1 MSNNKSTHNY
11 EFFSHTSCEF
21 FPCHPTQNPEEFNC
35 LFCYCPPVSHGG
47 NVRWELH
54 LYPGR
59 CKGLQRLPS
68 PAPTG
73 ELFLYCGQA
82 DGRGREAVREERWV
96 TKEMVRL
103 PRRERDSH
111 KGDYGKLLIV
121 AGSEG
126 YTGAPVF
133 AAQGA
138 LRSGAGLV
146 YLGVPRDV
154 YPMVAT
160 RCSSAMPFPL
170 LDDTEQLVE
179 RARSCDVVLA
189 GPGMGRSPRAQQIV
203 FRLMED
209 IEGPLVLDADGLN
222 ALEGQTQRLRTRT
235 GLTVLTPHDGE
246 FARLAGCSLP
256 LNDRVEQAAELAQ
269 DTGCV
274 VVLKGHETLTVDP
287 QGRVW
292 RNTTGNPGMAKGGSG
307 DILAGMIA
315 SLLGQKQL
323 TGCVSCPGE
332 LVAWAVYLHGAA
344 GDAAAAQYGEYGMLP
359 DDTLAAVAGVL
370 QTHIQ
375 AEL

>member
-1 MSNNKSTHNY
+1 M
-11 EFFSHTSCEF
+11 
-21 FPCHPTQNPEEFNC
+21 
-35 LFCYCPPVSHGG
+35 
-47 NVRWELH
+47 
-54 LYPGR
+54 
-59 CKGLQRLPS
+59 
-68 PAPTG
+68 
-73 ELFLYCGQA
+73 
-82 DGRGREAVREERWV
+82 REEWLV
-96 TKEMVRL
+96 TNEMVRL

-154 YPMVAT
+154 YPIVAA

-170 LDDTEQLVE
+170 PDDPEQLVE

-189 GPGMGRSPRAQQIV
+189 GPGMGRSPRAKQLIFHLIEEV
-203 FRLMED
+203 
-209 IEGPLVLDADGLN
+209 EGPMVLDADGLN
-222 ALEGQTQRLRTRT
+222 ALEGQAQRLRART

-344 GDAAAAQYGEYGMLP
+344 GDAAVAQYGEYGMLP

-375 AEL
+375 AKL

>member
-1 MSNNKSTHNY
+1 M
-11 EFFSHTSCEF
+11 
-21 FPCHPTQNPEEFNC
+21 
-35 LFCYCPPVSHGG
+35 
-47 NVRWELH
+47 
-54 LYPGR
+54 
-59 CKGLQRLPS
+59 
-68 PAPTG
+68 
-73 ELFLYCGQA
+73 
-82 DGRGREAVREERWV
+82 REERLV
-96 TKEMVRL
+96 TNEMVRL

-154 YPMVAT
+154 YPVVAT

-170 LDDTEQLVE
+170 PDDPEQLVE

-209 IEGPLVLDADGLN
+209 IEEPLVLDADGLN
-222 ALEGQTQRLRTRT
+222 ALEGQTQRLRART

-269 DTGCV
+269 ETGCV
-274 VVLKGHETLTVDP
+274 VVLKGHETRTVDP

>member
-1 MSNNKSTHNY
+1 M
-11 EFFSHTSCEF
+11 
-21 FPCHPTQNPEEFNC
+21 
-35 LFCYCPPVSHGG
+35 
-47 NVRWELH
+47 
-54 LYPGR
+54 
-59 CKGLQRLPS
+59 
-68 PAPTG
+68 
-73 ELFLYCGQA
+73 
-82 DGRGREAVREERWV
+82 REERLV
-96 TKEMVRL
+96 TNEMVRL

-170 LDDTEQLVE
+170 LDDPEQLVK

-189 GPGMGRSPRAQQIV
+189 GPGLGRSPRAQQIV

-222 ALEGQTQRLRTRT
+222 ALEGQTQRLRART

>member
-1 MSNNKSTHNY
+1 
-11 EFFSHTSCEF
+11 
-21 FPCHPTQNPEEFNC
+21 
-35 LFCYCPPVSHGG
+35 
-47 NVRWELH
+47 
-54 LYPGR
+54 
-59 CKGLQRLPS
+59 
-68 PAPTG
+68 
-73 ELFLYCGQA
+73 
-82 DGRGREAVREERWV
+82 
-96 TKEMVRL
+96 MVRL

-170 LDDTEQLVE
+170 PDDTEQLVE

-222 ALEGQTQRLRTRT
+222 ALEGQTQRLRART

-256 LNDRVEQAAELAQ
+256 LNDRVEQAAQLAQ

>member
-1 MSNNKSTHNY
+1 M
-11 EFFSHTSCEF
+11 
-21 FPCHPTQNPEEFNC
+21 
-35 LFCYCPPVSHGG
+35 
-47 NVRWELH
+47 
-54 LYPGR
+54 
-59 CKGLQRLPS
+59 
-68 PAPTG
+68 
-73 ELFLYCGQA
+73 
-82 DGRGREAVREERWV
+82 REERLV
-96 TKEMVRL
+96 TNEMVRL

-179 RARSCDVVLA
+179 RARSCDVVLV
-189 GPGMGRSPRAQQIV
+189 GPGLGRSLQAQQLV
-203 FRLMED
+203 FRLIEEA
-209 IEGPLVLDADGLN
+209 EGPLVLDADGLN
-222 ALEGQTQRLRTRT
+222 ALEGQTQRLGART

>member
-1 MSNNKSTHNY
+1 
-11 EFFSHTSCEF
+11 
-21 FPCHPTQNPEEFNC
+21 
-35 LFCYCPPVSHGG
+35 
-47 NVRWELH
+47 
-54 LYPGR
+54 
-59 CKGLQRLPS
+59 
-68 PAPTG
+68 
-73 ELFLYCGQA
+73 
-82 DGRGREAVREERWV
+82 
-96 TKEMVRL
+96 MVRL

-170 LDDTEQLVE
+170 PDDTEQLVE

-203 FRLMED
+203 FRLIED

-222 ALEGQTQRLRTRT
+222 ALEGQIQRLRTRT

>member
-1 MSNNKSTHNY
+1 M
-11 EFFSHTSCEF
+11 
-21 FPCHPTQNPEEFNC
+21 
-35 LFCYCPPVSHGG
+35 
-47 NVRWELH
+47 
-54 LYPGR
+54 
-59 CKGLQRLPS
+59 
-68 PAPTG
+68 
-73 ELFLYCGQA
+73 
-82 DGRGREAVREERWV
+82 REERLV
-96 TKEMVRL
+96 TNEMVRL

-170 LDDTEQLVE
+170 PDDTEQLVE

-222 ALEGQTQRLRTRT
+222 ALEGQTQRLRART
-235 GLTVLTPHDGE
+235 ELTVLTPHDGE

>member
-1 MSNNKSTHNY
+1 M
-11 EFFSHTSCEF
+11 
-21 FPCHPTQNPEEFNC
+21 
-35 LFCYCPPVSHGG
+35 
-47 NVRWELH
+47 
-54 LYPGR
+54 
-59 CKGLQRLPS
+59 
-68 PAPTG
+68 
-73 ELFLYCGQA
+73 
-82 DGRGREAVREERWV
+82 REERLV
-96 TKEMVRL
+96 TNEMVRL

-146 YLGVPRDV
+146 YLGVPREV
-154 YPMVAT
+154 YPIVAA

-170 LDDTEQLVE
+170 PDNPEQLVE
-179 RARSCDVVLA
+179 RARICDVVLA
-189 GPGMGRSPRAQQIV
+189 GPGLGRSSRAQQLV
-203 FRLMED
+203 FRLIEE

-222 ALEGQTQRLRTRT
+222 ALEGQTQRLRART

-274 VVLKGHETLTVDP
+274 VVLKGHETLTVDS

-315 SLLGQKQL
+315 SLLGQNQL
-323 TGCVSCPGE
+323 TGCVSCRGE

-375 AEL
+375 AKL

>member
-1 MSNNKSTHNY
+1 M
-11 EFFSHTSCEF
+11 
-21 FPCHPTQNPEEFNC
+21 
-35 LFCYCPPVSHGG
+35 
-47 NVRWELH
+47 
-54 LYPGR
+54 
-59 CKGLQRLPS
+59 
-68 PAPTG
+68 
-73 ELFLYCGQA
+73 
-82 DGRGREAVREERWV
+82 REERLV
-96 TKEMVRL
+96 TNEMVRL

-170 LDDTEQLVE
+170 PDDTEQLVE

-189 GPGMGRSPRAQQIV
+189 GPGMGRSTRAQQLM
-203 FRLMED
+203 FRLMEEV
-209 IEGPLVLDADGLN
+209 EGPLVLDADGLN
-222 ALEGQTQRLRTRT
+222 ALEGQAQRLRTRT

>member
-1 MSNNKSTHNY
+1 M
-11 EFFSHTSCEF
+11 
-21 FPCHPTQNPEEFNC
+21 
-35 LFCYCPPVSHGG
+35 
-47 NVRWELH
+47 
-54 LYPGR
+54 
-59 CKGLQRLPS
+59 
-68 PAPTG
+68 
-73 ELFLYCGQA
+73 
-82 DGRGREAVREERWV
+82 REERWV

-154 YPMVAT
+154 YPVVAT

-170 LDDTEQLVE
+170 PDDTEQLVE

-222 ALEGQTQRLRTRT
+222 ALEGQTQRLRART

-246 FARLAGCSLP
+246 FARLAVCSLP

>member
-1 MSNNKSTHNY
+1 M
-11 EFFSHTSCEF
+11 
-21 FPCHPTQNPEEFNC
+21 
-35 LFCYCPPVSHGG
+35 
-47 NVRWELH
+47 
-54 LYPGR
+54 
-59 CKGLQRLPS
+59 
-68 PAPTG
+68 
-73 ELFLYCGQA
+73 
-82 DGRGREAVREERWV
+82 REERLV
-96 TKEMVRL
+96 TNEMVRL

-154 YPMVAT
+154 YPIVAAQ
-160 RCSSAMPFPL
+160 CSSAMPFPL
-170 LDDTEQLVE
+170 PDDAEQLVE

-189 GPGMGRSPRAQQIV
+189 GPGMGRNPRAQQLV
-203 FRLMED
+203 FRLMEEV
-209 IEGPLVLDADGLN
+209 EGSLVLDADGLN

-370 QTHIQ
+370 QTHVQ
-375 AEL
+375 AKL

>member
-1 MSNNKSTHNY
+1 M
-11 EFFSHTSCEF
+11 
-21 FPCHPTQNPEEFNC
+21 
-35 LFCYCPPVSHGG
+35 
-47 NVRWELH
+47 
-54 LYPGR
+54 
-59 CKGLQRLPS
+59 
-68 PAPTG
+68 
-73 ELFLYCGQA
+73 
-82 DGRGREAVREERWV
+82 REERLV
-96 TKEMVRL
+96 TNEMVRL

-170 LDDTEQLVE
+170 PDDTEQLVE

-189 GPGMGRSPRAQQIV
+189 GPGMGRSPQAQQLV

-222 ALEGQTQRLRTRT
+222 ALEGQTQRLRART

>member
-1 MSNNKSTHNY
+1 M
-11 EFFSHTSCEF
+11 
-21 FPCHPTQNPEEFNC
+21 
-35 LFCYCPPVSHGG
+35 
-47 NVRWELH
+47 
-54 LYPGR
+54 
-59 CKGLQRLPS
+59 
-68 PAPTG
+68 
-73 ELFLYCGQA
+73 
-82 DGRGREAVREERWV
+82 REERLV
-96 TKEMVRL
+96 TNEMVRL

-170 LDDTEQLVE
+170 PDDTEQLVE

-189 GPGMGRSPRAQQIV
+189 GPGMGSSPRAQQIV
-203 FRLMED
+203 FRLIED

-222 ALEGQTQRLRTRT
+222 ALEGQTQRLRART

-370 QTHIQ
+370 QTYIQ

>member
-1 MSNNKSTHNY
+1 M
-11 EFFSHTSCEF
+11 
-21 FPCHPTQNPEEFNC
+21 
-35 LFCYCPPVSHGG
+35 
-47 NVRWELH
+47 
-54 LYPGR
+54 
-59 CKGLQRLPS
+59 
-68 PAPTG
+68 
-73 ELFLYCGQA
+73 
-82 DGRGREAVREERWV
+82 REERLV
-96 TKEMVRL
+96 TNEMVRL

-170 LDDTEQLVE
+170 PDDTEQLVE

-189 GPGMGRSPRAQQIV
+189 GPGMGRSPRAQQLV
-203 FRLMED
+203 FRLIKEV
-209 IEGPLVLDADGLN
+209 EGPLVLDADGLN
-222 ALEGQTQRLRTRT
+222 ALEGQTQRLRART

-323 TGCVSCPGE
+323 TGCVFCPGE

>member
-1 MSNNKSTHNY
+1 M
-11 EFFSHTSCEF
+11 
-21 FPCHPTQNPEEFNC
+21 
-35 LFCYCPPVSHGG
+35 
-47 NVRWELH
+47 
-54 LYPGR
+54 
-59 CKGLQRLPS
+59 
-68 PAPTG
+68 
-73 ELFLYCGQA
+73 
-82 DGRGREAVREERWV
+82 REERLV
-96 TKEMVRL
+96 TNEMVRL
-103 PRRERDSH
+103 PQREQDSH

-154 YPMVAT
+154 YPIVAAQ
-160 RCSSAMPFPL
+160 CSSAMPFPL
-170 LDDTEQLVE
+170 PDDTEQLVE

-189 GPGMGRSPRAQQIV
+189 GPGMGRSPRAQKIV
-203 FRLMED
+203 FRLIED

-332 LVAWAVYLHGAA
+332 LVAWAVHLHGAA

>member
-1 MSNNKSTHNY
+1 M
-11 EFFSHTSCEF
+11 
-21 FPCHPTQNPEEFNC
+21 
-35 LFCYCPPVSHGG
+35 
-47 NVRWELH
+47 
-54 LYPGR
+54 
-59 CKGLQRLPS
+59 
-68 PAPTG
+68 
-73 ELFLYCGQA
+73 
-82 DGRGREAVREERWV
+82 REERLV
-96 TKEMVRL
+96 TNEMVRL

-133 AAQGA
+133 AAEGA

-170 LDDTEQLVE
+170 PDDTEQLVE

-189 GPGMGRSPRAQQIV
+189 GPGMGRNPRAQQIV
-203 FRLMED
+203 FRLIED

-222 ALEGQTQRLRTRT
+222 ALEGQTQRLRART

-269 DTGCV
+269 ETGCV

>member
-1 MSNNKSTHNY
+1 M
-11 EFFSHTSCEF
+11 
-21 FPCHPTQNPEEFNC
+21 
-35 LFCYCPPVSHGG
+35 
-47 NVRWELH
+47 
-54 LYPGR
+54 
-59 CKGLQRLPS
+59 
-68 PAPTG
+68 
-73 ELFLYCGQA
+73 
-82 DGRGREAVREERWV
+82 REERLV
-96 TKEMVRL
+96 TNEMVRL
-103 PRRERDSH
+103 PQRERDSH

-170 LDDTEQLVE
+170 PDDTEQLVE

-189 GPGMGRSPRAQQIV
+189 GPGMGRSPRAKQIV

-222 ALEGQTQRLRTRT
+222 ALEGQTQRLRART

>member
-1 MSNNKSTHNY
+1 M
-11 EFFSHTSCEF
+11 
-21 FPCHPTQNPEEFNC
+21 
-35 LFCYCPPVSHGG
+35 
-47 NVRWELH
+47 
-54 LYPGR
+54 
-59 CKGLQRLPS
+59 
-68 PAPTG
+68 
-73 ELFLYCGQA
+73 
-82 DGRGREAVREERWV
+82 REERLV
-96 TKEMVRL
+96 TNEMVRL

-170 LDDTEQLVE
+170 PDNTEQLVE

-189 GPGMGRSPRAQQIV
+189 GPGMGRSLQAQQLV
-203 FRLMED
+203 FRLIEEV
-209 IEGPLVLDADGLN
+209 EGPLVLDADGLN
-222 ALEGQTQRLRTRT
+222 ALEGQTQRLRART

>member
-1 MSNNKSTHNY
+1 M
-11 EFFSHTSCEF
+11 
-21 FPCHPTQNPEEFNC
+21 
-35 LFCYCPPVSHGG
+35 
-47 NVRWELH
+47 
-54 LYPGR
+54 
-59 CKGLQRLPS
+59 
-68 PAPTG
+68 
-73 ELFLYCGQA
+73 
-82 DGRGREAVREERWV
+82 REERLV
-96 TKEMVRL
+96 TNEMVRL
-103 PRRERDSH
+103 PRREQDSH

-170 LDDTEQLVE
+170 PDDTEQLVE
-179 RARSCDVVLA
+179 RARSCDVVLV
-189 GPGMGRSPRAQQIV
+189 GPGLGRSLQAQQLV
-203 FRLMED
+203 FRLIEEA
-209 IEGPLVLDADGLN
+209 EGPLVLDADGLN
-222 ALEGQTQRLRTRT
+222 ALEGQTQRLGART

>member
-1 MSNNKSTHNY
+1 M
-11 EFFSHTSCEF
+11 
-21 FPCHPTQNPEEFNC
+21 
-35 LFCYCPPVSHGG
+35 
-47 NVRWELH
+47 
-54 LYPGR
+54 
-59 CKGLQRLPS
+59 
-68 PAPTG
+68 
-73 ELFLYCGQA
+73 
-82 DGRGREAVREERWV
+82 REERLV
-96 TKEMVRL
+96 TNEMVRL
-103 PRRERDSH
+103 PQREQDSH

-170 LDDTEQLVE
+170 PDNTEQLVE

-189 GPGMGRSPRAQQIV
+189 GPGMGRSPRAQQLV
-203 FRLMED
+203 FRLIEEV
-209 IEGPLVLDADGLN
+209 EGPLVLDADGLN
-222 ALEGQTQRLRTRT
+222 ALEGQTQRLRART

>member
-1 MSNNKSTHNY
+1 M
-11 EFFSHTSCEF
+11 
-21 FPCHPTQNPEEFNC
+21 
-35 LFCYCPPVSHGG
+35 
-47 NVRWELH
+47 
-54 LYPGR
+54 
-59 CKGLQRLPS
+59 
-68 PAPTG
+68 
-73 ELFLYCGQA
+73 
-82 DGRGREAVREERWV
+82 REERLV
-96 TKEMVRL
+96 TNEMVRL

-133 AAQGA
+133 AAEGA

-170 LDDTEQLVE
+170 PDDTEQLVE
-179 RARSCDVVLA
+179 RARSCDVVLV
-189 GPGMGRSPRAQQIV
+189 GPGMGRSTRAQKLV
-203 FRLMED
+203 FRLIEEV
-209 IEGPLVLDADGLN
+209 EGPLVLDADGLN
-222 ALEGQTQRLRTRT
+222 ALEGQTQRLRART

-256 LNDRVEQAAELAQ
+256 LNDRVEAAAELAQ

-274 VVLKGHETLTVDP
+274 VVLKGHETRTVDP

-332 LVAWAVYLHGAA
+332 LVAWAVYFHWAA

>member
-1 MSNNKSTHNY
+1 M
-11 EFFSHTSCEF
+11 
-21 FPCHPTQNPEEFNC
+21 
-35 LFCYCPPVSHGG
+35 
-47 NVRWELH
+47 
-54 LYPGR
+54 
-59 CKGLQRLPS
+59 
-68 PAPTG
+68 
-73 ELFLYCGQA
+73 
-82 DGRGREAVREERWV
+82 REERLV
-96 TKEMVRL
+96 TNEMVRL

-170 LDDTEQLVE
+170 PDDTEQLVE

-203 FRLMED
+203 FRLIED

-222 ALEGQTQRLRTRT
+222 ALEGQTQRLRART

-359 DDTLAAVAGVL
+359 EDTLAAVAGVL

>member
-1 MSNNKSTHNY
+1 M
-11 EFFSHTSCEF
+11 
-21 FPCHPTQNPEEFNC
+21 
-35 LFCYCPPVSHGG
+35 
-47 NVRWELH
+47 
-54 LYPGR
+54 
-59 CKGLQRLPS
+59 
-68 PAPTG
+68 
-73 ELFLYCGQA
+73 
-82 DGRGREAVREERWV
+82 REERLV
-96 TKEMVRL
+96 TNEMVRL
-103 PRRERDSH
+103 PRREQDSH

-138 LRSGAGLV
+138 LHSGAGLV

-154 YPMVAT
+154 YPIVAA

-170 LDDTEQLVE
+170 PDNPEQLVE

-189 GPGMGRSPRAQQIV
+189 GPGMGRSPQAQQLI
-203 FRLMED
+203 FQLIED

-222 ALEGQTQRLRTRT
+222 ALEGQTQRLRART

-246 FARLAGCSLP
+246 FARLAGCLLP
-256 LNDRVEQAAELAQ
+256 LNDRVEQAAQLAQ

-287 QGRVW
+287 QGRMW

-323 TGCVSCPGE
+323 TGCVFCPGE

-370 QTHIQ
+370 QTHVQ

>member
-1 MSNNKSTHNY
+1 M
-11 EFFSHTSCEF
+11 
-21 FPCHPTQNPEEFNC
+21 
-35 LFCYCPPVSHGG
+35 
-47 NVRWELH
+47 
-54 LYPGR
+54 
-59 CKGLQRLPS
+59 
-68 PAPTG
+68 
-73 ELFLYCGQA
+73 
-82 DGRGREAVREERWV
+82 REERLV
-96 TKEMVRL
+96 TNEMVRL

-133 AAQGA
+133 AAEGA

-154 YPMVAT
+154 YPIVAAQ
-160 RCSSAMPFPL
+160 CSSAMPFPL
-170 LDDTEQLVE
+170 PDDTEQLVE

-189 GPGMGRSPRAQQIV
+189 GPGMGRSPQAQQLV
-203 FRLMED
+203 FRLIEEV
-209 IEGPLVLDADGLN
+209 EGPLVLDADGLN

-287 QGRVW
+287 QGRMW
-292 RNTTGNPGMAKGGSG
+292 RNTNGNPGMAKGGSG

-344 GDAAAAQYGEYGMLP
+344 GDAAAARYGEYGMLP

>member
-1 MSNNKSTHNY
+1 M
-11 EFFSHTSCEF
+11 
-21 FPCHPTQNPEEFNC
+21 
-35 LFCYCPPVSHGG
+35 
-47 NVRWELH
+47 
-54 LYPGR
+54 
-59 CKGLQRLPS
+59 
-68 PAPTG
+68 
-73 ELFLYCGQA
+73 
-82 DGRGREAVREERWV
+82 REERLV
-96 TKEMVRL
+96 TNEMVRL
-103 PRRERDSH
+103 PQREQDSH

-179 RARSCDVVLA
+179 RARSCDVVLV
-189 GPGMGRSPRAQQIV
+189 GPGLGRSLQAQQLV
-203 FRLMED
+203 FRLIEEA
-209 IEGPLVLDADGLN
+209 EGPLVLDADGLN
-222 ALEGQTQRLRTRT
+222 ALEGQTQRLRART

-344 GDAAAAQYGEYGMLP
+344 GDAAASRFGEYGMLP

-375 AEL
+375 AKL

>member
-1 MSNNKSTHNY
+1 M
-11 EFFSHTSCEF
+11 
-21 FPCHPTQNPEEFNC
+21 
-35 LFCYCPPVSHGG
+35 
-47 NVRWELH
+47 
-54 LYPGR
+54 
-59 CKGLQRLPS
+59 
-68 PAPTG
+68 
-73 ELFLYCGQA
+73 
-82 DGRGREAVREERWV
+82 REERLV
-96 TKEMVRL
+96 TNEMVRL

-170 LDDTEQLVE
+170 LDDPEQLVE

-203 FRLMED
+203 FRLIED

-222 ALEGQTQRLRTRT
+222 ALEGQTQRLRART

-256 LNDRVEQAAELAQ
+256 LNDRVEQAAQLAQ

-344 GDAAAAQYGEYGMLP
+344 GDAAASRFGEYGMLP

>member
-1 MSNNKSTHNY
+1 M
-11 EFFSHTSCEF
+11 
-21 FPCHPTQNPEEFNC
+21 
-35 LFCYCPPVSHGG
+35 
-47 NVRWELH
+47 
-54 LYPGR
+54 
-59 CKGLQRLPS
+59 
-68 PAPTG
+68 
-73 ELFLYCGQA
+73 
-82 DGRGREAVREERWV
+82 REERLV
-96 TKEMVRL
+96 TNEMVRL

-170 LDDTEQLVE
+170 PDDTEQLVE

-189 GPGMGRSPRAQQIV
+189 GPGMGRSPQAQQLV
-203 FRLMED
+203 FRLIKEV
-209 IEGPLVLDADGLN
+209 EGPLVLDADGLN
-222 ALEGQTQRLRTRT
+222 ALEGQTQRLRART

-256 LNDRVEQAAELAQ
+256 LNDRVEQAAQLAQ
-269 DTGCV
+269 ETGCV

>member
-1 MSNNKSTHNY
+1 M
-11 EFFSHTSCEF
+11 
-21 FPCHPTQNPEEFNC
+21 
-35 LFCYCPPVSHGG
+35 
-47 NVRWELH
+47 
-54 LYPGR
+54 
-59 CKGLQRLPS
+59 
-68 PAPTG
+68 
-73 ELFLYCGQA
+73 
-82 DGRGREAVREERWV
+82 REERLV
-96 TKEMVRL
+96 TNEMVRL

-154 YPMVAT
+154 YPIVAAQ
-160 RCSSAMPFPL
+160 CSSAMPFPL
-170 LDDTEQLVE
+170 PDDLEQLVE
-179 RARSCDVVLA
+179 RARSCDVVLV
-189 GPGMGRSPRAQQIV
+189 GPGMGRSLQAQQLV
-203 FRLMED
+203 FRLIEEV
-209 IEGPLVLDADGLN
+209 EGPLVLDADGLN
-222 ALEGQTQRLRTRT
+222 ALEGQTQRLRART

-256 LNDRVEQAAELAQ
+256 LNDRVEQAVHLAQ

-375 AEL
+375 AKL

>member
-1 MSNNKSTHNY
+1 M
-11 EFFSHTSCEF
+11 
-21 FPCHPTQNPEEFNC
+21 
-35 LFCYCPPVSHGG
+35 
-47 NVRWELH
+47 
-54 LYPGR
+54 
-59 CKGLQRLPS
+59 
-68 PAPTG
+68 
-73 ELFLYCGQA
+73 
-82 DGRGREAVREERWV
+82 REERLV
-96 TKEMVRL
+96 TNEMVRL

-170 LDDTEQLVE
+170 LDDPEQLVE

-189 GPGMGRSPRAQQIV
+189 GPGMGRSPQAQQLV
-203 FRLMED
+203 FRLIEEV
-209 IEGPLVLDADGLN
+209 EGPLVLDADGLN

-344 GDAAAAQYGEYGMLP
+344 GDAAASRFGEYGMLP

-375 AEL
+375 AKL

>member
-1 MSNNKSTHNY
+1 M
-11 EFFSHTSCEF
+11 
-21 FPCHPTQNPEEFNC
+21 
-35 LFCYCPPVSHGG
+35 
-47 NVRWELH
+47 
-54 LYPGR
+54 
-59 CKGLQRLPS
+59 
-68 PAPTG
+68 
-73 ELFLYCGQA
+73 
-82 DGRGREAVREERWV
+82 REERLV
-96 TKEMVRL
+96 TNEMVRL

-133 AAQGA
+133 AAEGA

-154 YPMVAT
+154 YPIVAAQ
-160 RCSSAMPFPL
+160 CSSAMPFPL
-170 LDDTEQLVE
+170 PDDTEQLVE

-189 GPGMGRSPRAQQIV
+189 GPGMGRSLQAQQLV
-203 FRLMED
+203 FRLMEEV
-209 IEGPLVLDADGLN
+209 EGPLVLDADGLN

-256 LNDRVEQAAELAQ
+256 LNDRVEQAAQLAQ

-287 QGRVW
+287 QGRMW

>member
-1 MSNNKSTHNY
+1 M
-11 EFFSHTSCEF
+11 
-21 FPCHPTQNPEEFNC
+21 
-35 LFCYCPPVSHGG
+35 
-47 NVRWELH
+47 
-54 LYPGR
+54 
-59 CKGLQRLPS
+59 
-68 PAPTG
+68 
-73 ELFLYCGQA
+73 
-82 DGRGREAVREERWV
+82 REERLV
-96 TKEMVRL
+96 TNEMVRL

-189 GPGMGRSPRAQQIV
+189 GPGMGRSLQAQQLV
-203 FRLMED
+203 FRLMEEV
-209 IEGPLVLDADGLN
+209 EGPLVLDADGLN

-256 LNDRVEQAAELAQ
+256 LNDRVEQAAQLAQ

-323 TGCVSCPGE
+323 TGCVFCPGE
-332 LVAWAVYLHGAA
+332 LVAWAVHLHGAA

>member
-1 MSNNKSTHNY
+1 M
-11 EFFSHTSCEF
+11 
-21 FPCHPTQNPEEFNC
+21 
-35 LFCYCPPVSHGG
+35 
-47 NVRWELH
+47 
-54 LYPGR
+54 
-59 CKGLQRLPS
+59 
-68 PAPTG
+68 
-73 ELFLYCGQA
+73 
-82 DGRGREAVREERWV
+82 REERLV
-96 TKEMVRL
+96 TNEMVRL

-133 AAQGA
+133 AAEGA

-170 LDDTEQLVE
+170 SDDPEQLVE

-189 GPGMGRSPRAQQIV
+189 GPGMGRSPQAQQLM
-203 FRLMED
+203 FHLMEEV
-209 IEGPLVLDADGLN
+209 EGPLVLDADGPN
-222 ALEGQTQRLRTRT
+222 ALEGQTQRLRART

-256 LNDRVEQAAELAQ
+256 LNDRVEQAVHLAQ
-269 DTGCV
+269 ETGCV

-344 GDAAAAQYGEYGMLP
+344 GDAAAARYGEYGMLP

-370 QTHIQ
+370 QIHIQ
-375 AEL
+375 DELQTN

>member
-1 MSNNKSTHNY
+1 M
-11 EFFSHTSCEF
+11 
-21 FPCHPTQNPEEFNC
+21 
-35 LFCYCPPVSHGG
+35 
-47 NVRWELH
+47 
-54 LYPGR
+54 
-59 CKGLQRLPS
+59 
-68 PAPTG
+68 
-73 ELFLYCGQA
+73 
-82 DGRGREAVREERWV
+82 REERLV
-96 TKEMVRL
+96 TNEMVRL

-203 FRLMED
+203 FRLIED

-222 ALEGQTQRLRTRT
+222 ALEGQTQRLRART

-344 GDAAAAQYGEYGMLP
+344 GDAAASRFGEYGMLP

-375 AEL
+375 AKL

>member
-1 MSNNKSTHNY
+1 M
-11 EFFSHTSCEF
+11 
-21 FPCHPTQNPEEFNC
+21 
-35 LFCYCPPVSHGG
+35 
-47 NVRWELH
+47 
-54 LYPGR
+54 
-59 CKGLQRLPS
+59 
-68 PAPTG
+68 
-73 ELFLYCGQA
+73 
-82 DGRGREAVREERWV
+82 REERLV
-96 TKEMVRL
+96 TNEMVRL

-170 LDDTEQLVE
+170 PDDTEQLVE

-203 FRLMED
+203 FRLIED

-222 ALEGQTQRLRTRT
+222 ALEGQTQRLRART

-256 LNDRVEQAAELAQ
+256 LNDRVEQAAQLAQ

-344 GDAAAAQYGEYGMLP
+344 GDAAASRFGEYGMLP